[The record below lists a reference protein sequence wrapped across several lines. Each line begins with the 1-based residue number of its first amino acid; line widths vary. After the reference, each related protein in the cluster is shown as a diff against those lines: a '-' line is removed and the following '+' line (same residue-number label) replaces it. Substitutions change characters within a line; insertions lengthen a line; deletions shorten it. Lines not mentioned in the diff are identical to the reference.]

1 MCLLYHFLFKSLI
14 VEVDYKRCVTTT
26 DLLMLYCNQ
35 KKAIKCQL
43 YYPSRNVCPSRLEL
57 KVSLSIKYFGTGWPD
72 LT

>member
-35 KKAIKCQL
+35 KKQL
-43 YYPSRNVCPSRLEL
+43 NVNFIIQVEMFALQD
-57 KVSLSIKYFGTGWPD
+57 WN
-72 LT
+72 